1 MHKSVCKPSQEM
13 KNCLPRPFN
22 SMHRALQNLV
32 SPLPTPH
39 ILPNTS
45 HYPSKKAQG
54 TRLHTSS
61 NSPTLWRLQT
71 SSFYRKEEIGFW
83 ERNPQWQFGQYSLTG
98 LLFCCKAVLKER
110 KAPPLQPTLPVL
122 ANLNSLPSGRS
133 MLPQFK
139 ILLLEQHA
147 EFHFQKP

>member
-13 KNCLPRPFN
+13 PNCMLRPFN
-22 SMHRALQNLV
+22 SMHRAPQNLV
-32 SPLPTPH
+32 SPLPTHH

-45 HYPSKKAQG
+45 HYPSKKVQG
-54 TRLHTSS
+54 TRSHTSS
-61 NSPTLWRLQT
+61 NSPTLWRPQI
-71 SSFYRKEEIGFW
+71 SNFYRREEIGFW

-98 LLFCCKAVLKER
+98 LPLCCRAVWMVR
-110 KAPPLQPTLPVL
+110 KAPPLRPMLPVL
-122 ANLNSLPSGRS
+122 ANLNSLPSERS

-139 ILLLEQHA
+139 TLLLVQHV